1 MKINRSCIEEAL
13 VISDRVLAFALNIIH
28 RSHHLF
34 YSKPLALETCQ
45 LGTTFKRE
53 EQECSGVSIIRS
65 GRLTGV
71 FDLPMLSE
79 AAREKKSVMRPDTH
93 AGSY

>member
-1 MKINRSCIEEAL
+1 MKINHSCIEEAL
-13 VISDRVLAFALNIIH
+13 VISDRVLAFALNIIN
-28 RSHHLF
+28 RSHYIF
-34 YSKPLALETCQ
+34 YSKPLAPENVSTWH
-45 LGTTFKRE
+45 R
-53 EQECSGVSIIRS
+53 GVSIVRG
-65 GRLTGV
+65 GRLTGE